1 MMADNLLKGIRLV
14 VDDPSMFLDD
24 RGNPRTGRKLI
35 FRGEDE
41 TSYEVNLTMQE
52 YRDPAVTKAKLTELV
67 TAHNALKSFV

>member
-1 MMADNLLKGIRLV
+1 MIDNLLKGIRMV

-41 TSYEVNLTMQE
+41 TTYEVSLTMQE
-52 YRDPAVTKAKLTELV
+52 YRDPAVVWAKLKELV
-67 TAHNALKSFV
+67 SAHNALKIAP

>member
-1 MMADNLLKGIRLV
+1 MMVESLLKGVRLV

-52 YRDPAVTKAKLTELV
+52 YRDPAIVRARLTELV
-67 TAHNALKSFV
+67 LAHNALKSLG

>member
-1 MMADNLLKGIRLV
+1 MAENLLKGVRLV

-52 YRDPAVTKAKLTELV
+52 YRDPAVVKAKLTELV
-67 TAHNALKSFV
+67 VAHNSLKSFV